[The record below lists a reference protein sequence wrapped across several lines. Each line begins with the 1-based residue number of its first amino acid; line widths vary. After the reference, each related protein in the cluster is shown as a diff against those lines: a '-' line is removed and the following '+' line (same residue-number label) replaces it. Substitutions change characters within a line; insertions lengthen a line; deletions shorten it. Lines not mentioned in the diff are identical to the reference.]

1 MSSGG
6 KMRKS
11 ELIQRVASLNPDL
24 PEPVCRALVEKLF
37 NAITNHLGDGG
48 AVELRGF
55 GRFFLSQHAQRT
67 VRNPRTGETLLK
79 DKFATIRFRPGKL
92 ICAQI
97 NTKVSAQANR
107 P

>member
-1 MSSGG
+1 
-6 KMRKS
+6 MRKS
-11 ELIQRVASLNPDL
+11 ELIQRVVMLNPDL

-67 VRNPRTGETLLK
+67 VRNPWTGETFLK
-79 DKFATIRFRPGKL
+79 DRCAKIRFRPSKL
-92 ICAQI
+92 ISKQI
-97 NTKVSAQANR
+97 NTRLST
-107 P
+107 

>member
-1 MSSGG
+1 
-6 KMRKS
+6 MRKS
-11 ELIQRVASLNPDL
+11 DLIQRVATLNPDL

-67 VRNPRTGETLLK
+67 VRNPWTGEKFLK
-79 DKFATIRFRPGKL
+79 DECPKIRFRAGKM
-92 ICAQI
+92 ISTQI
-97 NTKVSAQANR
+97 NSRVST
-107 P
+107 